1 MVHGL
6 SPGAGSFSCPRASSG
21 HLACGLSVPVRFSE
35 RSSRASDSESIR
47 RPSPSQCA
55 VACRSLSCSLPSRRK
70 LPSQTSP
77 SCSDSGG
84 SSSGRLIGPD
94 DSSAGVS
101 GRSSSTRSA
110 RSLSRH
116 RVRRSRQDGDQSSSG
131 LSSCSRVSVSVHCT
145 LRALQCPPR
154 RPWNSSTSSPG
165 TRPSAQRL
173 PVSLPRIRPIAS
185 ASRSSRPSTTPARI
199 NSARFTARAPWRSG
213 YGNRR
218 PHPGR
223 WRGRGAAGRPA
234 RPSARRCRRRS

>member
-6 SPGAGSFSCPRASSG
+6 SSGAGSFSCPRASSG
-21 HLACGLSVPVRFSE
+21 QLACGFSVPVRLRE
-35 RSSRASDSESIR
+35 RSSRTSDSESMR

-77 SCSDSGG
+77 TCSDSGG

-94 DSSAGVS
+94 DSSAGVF

-110 RSLSRH
+110 RSLSRQ

-131 LSSCSRVSVSVHCT
+131 LSSCRRVSALAHCT

-154 RPWNSSTSSPG
+154 RPWNPSTLSPG

-173 PVSLPRIRPIAS
+173 PVSLPRIRPMAR
-185 ASRSSRPSTTPARI
+185 ASRSSRHSTAPARI
-199 NSARFTARAPWRSG
+199 NSARFTAQAPWRSG
-213 YGNRR
+213 YGSRR
-218 PHPGR
+218 PHPAR
-223 WRGRGAAGRPA
+223 WPGPGAAARPA